1 MIRQSSSDRVLE
13 GFFYVFI
20 SLFALFCLFPFILVL
35 ASSFTD
41 EVVLMQDG
49 FRLFPRLLSLEAYRF
64 VFSTN
69 KIFNAYRVTVFVT
82 IVGTALSLL
91 FTTMLA
97 YPLSASNVKY
107 RNRMAFYVY
116 FTMLFHGGL
125 VPSYILISRY
135 LQLRNNIW
143 VLIIPALISP
153 WNMFLMRNFFRQLP
167 DSFVESAK
175 IDGAN
180 DMVILQKIILP
191 ISLPSMATI
200 GLFYALAYWNEWFRV
215 LLYIDDSKLFSLQYL
230 IMSILRSATFAADIA
245 QEGGITDFSFLP
257 TYGVRMATLVTAI
270 GPIVFVYPFIQKY
283 FVKGLTVGGIK
294 G

>member
-1 MIRQSSSDRVLE
+1 MKKQLNSDLALNGV
-13 GFFYVFI
+13 FYVFI
-20 SLFALFCLFPFILVL
+20 TLFALFCLLPFILVVM
-35 ASSFTD
+35 SSFTD

-49 FRLFPRLLSLEAYRF
+49 FRLFPKKFSTEAYRF
-64 VFSTN
+64 VLKTN
-69 KIFNAYRVTVFVT
+69 KIFNAYKVTIFVTV
-82 IVGTALSLL
+82 VGTALSLL
-91 FTTMLA
+91 FTTMMA
-97 YPLSASNVKY
+97 YPLSAHNVKY
-107 RNRMAFYVY
+107 RNKMAFFVY

-125 VPSYILISRY
+125 VPTYILITRY
-135 LQLRNNIW
+135 LQLKNNIW

-167 DSFVESAK
+167 ESFVESAK

-180 DMVILQKIILP
+180 DLVILRKIILP

-230 IMSILRSATFAADIA
+230 IMAILRSISFAADIA
-245 QEGGITDFSFLP
+245 QEGGLTDYSFLP
-257 TYGVRMATLVTAI
+257 TYSVRMATLVVVI
-270 GPIVFVYPFIQKY
+270 GPIIFVYPFIQKY
-283 FVKGLTVGGIK
+283 FIKGLTVGGVK

>member
-1 MIRQSSSDRVLE
+1 MKRESGTDMMLNS
-13 GFFYVFI
+13 FFCIFI
-20 SLFALFCLFPFILVL
+20 ALFAAFCLLPFILVIV
-35 ASSFTD
+35 SSFTD

-49 FRLFPRLLSLEAYRF
+49 FRLFPRLLSIEAYRF
-64 VFSTN
+64 IFRTN
-69 KIFNAYRVTVFVT
+69 KIFNAYKVTVFVT
-82 IVGTALSLL
+82 VAGTALSLL

-107 RNRMAFYVY
+107 RNRLAFYVY
-116 FTMLFHGGL
+116 FTMLFQGGL

-135 LQLRNNIW
+135 LQLKNNIW

-180 DMVILQKIILP
+180 DIVILRKIILP
-191 ISLPSMATI
+191 VSLPSMATI

-230 IMSILRSATFAADIA
+230 IMAILRSATFAADIA
-245 QEGGITDFSFLP
+245 QEGGITDYSFLP
-257 TYGVRMATLVTAI
+257 TYSVRMATLVAAI

-283 FVKGLTVGGIK
+283 FVKGLTVGGVK

>member
-1 MIRQSSSDRVLE
+1 MKSQANSDTVLN
-13 GFFYVFI
+13 GAFYIFI
-20 SLFALFCLFPFILVL
+20 TIFAAFCLLPFILVVV
-35 ASSFTD
+35 SSFTD

-49 FRLFPRLLSLEAYRF
+49 FRLFPRKFSAEAYRF
-64 VFSTN
+64 VFKTN
-69 KIFNAYRVTVFVT
+69 KIFNAYKVTIFVTVA
-82 IVGTALSLL
+82 GTAMSLL

-107 RNRMAFYVY
+107 RNRLAFYVY

-135 LQLRNNIW
+135 LHLRNNIW

-167 DSFVESAK
+167 ESFVESAK

-180 DMVILQKIILP
+180 DMVILRKIILP

-230 IMSILRSATFAADIA
+230 IMAILRSASFVSDIA
-245 QEGGITDFSFLP
+245 QEGGITDYSFLP
-257 TYGVRMATLVTAI
+257 TYSVRMATLVVAI